1 MIVRRGAAP
10 TARNSG
16 IPVSHT
22 GGFTL
27 MEVLVAM
34 TILSLTLVVLYQA
47 FSSNVYLVTSSR
59 SMWRAMEYVNNELM
73 KWERQGTASV
83 SVDQGTFARDHP
95 MAGFSWKREVAD
107 QDPIPGIRVR
117 KVSYQLTWDE
127 GTSKRNYQSYIY
139 VKPN

>member
-1 MIVRRGAAP
+1 MIVRRGTVPSARKPKP
-10 TARNSG
+10 TAAQ
-16 IPVSHT
+16 P

-73 KWERQGTASV
+73 RWERQGTASV
-83 SVDQGTFARDHP
+83 SVSQGTFGPDHP
-95 MAGFSWKREVAD
+95 MAGFSWKREIAD

-117 KVSYQLTWDE
+117 KVSYELTWDE
-127 GTSKRNYQSYIY
+127 GKSKRNYQSYIY